1 MRRDLHILIVPVDLS
16 NAEDVDL
23 VVEHLVNFVQR
34 SIPIRFGIVPIIN
47 SPEAAEQAK
56 ILYHLYETYNLSG
69 VLEYLRLVSVIIF
82 CYEWLS
88 RS

>member
-1 MRRDLHILIVPVDLS
+1 
-16 NAEDVDL
+16 
-23 VVEHLVNFVQR
+23 
-34 SIPIRFGIVPIIN
+34 VPIIN